1 VGIDRTMQ
9 KLSSKTCPG
18 ENKNMMN
25 DANQKDEP
33 PESEDLK
40 NLDAIAKAFIVQ
52 MAWSYAEAL
61 ERTKRDKNQQKPAP
75 ESQPESEAEPVDRP
89 CEKI

>member
-1 VGIDRTMQ
+1 MQ
-9 KLSSKTCPG
+9 TISSKTCLR

-33 PESEDLK
+33 PESEDVK
-40 NLDAIAKAFIVQ
+40 NLDALGKAFIVQ

-61 ERTKRDKNQQKPAP
+61 ERTKPKHDKNQQEPAP

-89 CEKI
+89 CENN

>member
-1 VGIDRTMQ
+1 MQ
-9 KLSSKTCPG
+9 KLASKTRSG
-18 ENKNMMN
+18 EKKNMMN

-40 NLDAIAKAFIVQ
+40 NLDALGKAFIVQ

-61 ERTKRDKNQQKPAP
+61 ERTKPKHDKNQQEPAP

-89 CEKI
+89 CENN

>member
-1 VGIDRTMQ
+1 
-9 KLSSKTCPG
+9 
-18 ENKNMMN
+18 MMN

-40 NLDAIAKAFIVQ
+40 NLDALAKAFIVQ
-52 MAWSYAEAL
+52 MAWSYADAL

-89 CEKI
+89 CENN

>member
-1 VGIDRTMQ
+1 MQ
-9 KLSSKTCPG
+9 KISSKTCLR

-40 NLDAIAKAFIVQ
+40 NLDALGKAFIVQ

-61 ERTKRDKNQQKPAP
+61 ERTKPKHDKNQQEPAP

-89 CEKI
+89 CENN

>member
-1 VGIDRTMQ
+1 
-9 KLSSKTCPG
+9 
-18 ENKNMMN
+18 MMN

-40 NLDAIAKAFIVQ
+40 NLDAIAKAFLVQ

-61 ERTKRDKNQQKPAP
+61 ERTKRDQNQQKPAP

-89 CEKI
+89 CENN

>member
-1 VGIDRTMQ
+1 
-9 KLSSKTCPG
+9 
-18 ENKNMMN
+18 MMN

-40 NLDAIAKAFIVQ
+40 NLDALGKAFIVQ

-61 ERTKRDKNQQKPAP
+61 ERTKRDQNQQKPAP

-89 CEKI
+89 CENN